1 LLITFTMKKLL
12 FIGFLLISVKA
23 FAQIKGNASR
33 ESAGNVNYDKNVNYN
48 SNYNAPTTKAPA
60 YLPAATWLDDRTVV
74 LEVNAI
80 SNQLASTYTV
90 IFNIKQLGQ
99 TAEEADKLFNERYE
113 AFVAAAML
121 AGIKRDEIY
130 LDMISFVPVYEFE
143 EEKKLFSKKTYNE
156 IPKGFE
162 IQQNVHI
169 KYKDNRVLGKLVSA
183 AAKSEIYDIVK
194 VDYFV
199 ENTEEIYHDLRKRA
213 IEFVNKEIIQFEI
226 LGVELDAAYRIAAE
240 EERST
245 SPLDRY
251 SSYKAFTSQ
260 SLDGTAKGKVNS
272 ADKAVTM
279 YYEKIAYDE
288 FEIIVNPTILEP
300 TVQYMY
306 NLKVKFRLKQP
317 EPTIEVKREKEFVWL
332 TPAGDLK
339 TLEIKK
345 EDTPLTKPNNGTT
358 TVIPDK

>member
-1 LLITFTMKKLL
+1 MKKHL
-12 FIGFLLISVKA
+12 FIGLLLFSVEA
-23 FAQIKGNASR
+23 FAQVKGNANR
-33 ESAGNVNYDKNVNYN
+33 EAAGNVNYDKNANYN
-48 SNYNAPTTKAPA
+48 NNYTVPTTKAPA
-60 YLPAATWLDDRTVV
+60 YLPSAIWLDDRTVM

-80 SNQLASTYTV
+80 SNQLASSYTV
-90 IFNIKQLGQ
+90 IFNIKQIGK

-113 AFVAAAML
+113 AFVAAAAL
-121 AGIKRDEIY
+121 AGIKRDDIY

-169 KYKDNRVLGKLVSA
+169 KYKDNRVLGRLVSA

-213 IEFVNKEIIQFEI
+213 IEFVNKEIVQFEV
-226 LGVELDAAYRIAAE
+226 LGVELDAAYRIASE

-251 SSYKAFTSQ
+251 SSYKAFSSQ

-279 YYEKIAYDE
+279 YYDKISYDE

-300 TVQYMY
+300 AVQYMY
-306 NLKVKFRLKQP
+306 NLKVKFRLKQQ

-332 TPAGDLK
+332 TPTGELI

-345 EDTPLTKPNNGTT
+345 EDTPLTKTTNGTT